1 MEATGRNDGSRW
13 PWRCHREQTGSSSH
27 TISSS
32 SGTVSTTYTSN
43 GSRPSFVSI
52 EAAMHL
58 DFEMHGEETLEEQMK
73 CIRNLVQEF
82 FGVTSASIKDGDIG
96 VLERWFTEL
105 GVGWVLHVPDGES
118 AGKHGHT
125 STFDTWSWIRA
136 LTEIMQTIR
145 LTTSLFPVRGLVG
158 MPSIC
163 EEEHDTE
170 SSMDQFK
177 FARFFQE
184 TMLKM
189 LSFVDVIVSEV
200 LVRNG
205 VPVPPYMKLSNL
217 LGVHGALSN
226 TLSEIWLLFHSPP
239 SAQVERIEREM
250 VSLLSAKE
258 AKVGEAIWS
267 TMQQIWTCIM
277 ESIWDCDC
285 WLGTPTLQGSP
296 DIHKAISSAMTYI
309 KFLHKNY
316 FSVAPIVSEA
326 ANLGK
331 YVPQIGDLPPF
342 ISLVV
347 EMTSCVQEK
356 LANKSESFTDQGLR
370 FLFLLNH
377 SYFILKHLDY
387 PTSSL
392 KVHVAAVTHKLNG
405 YMESY
410 ILVSWAPILSWLFNP
425 TPLCFWKNCSPLSK
439 FESEFQKIYTTQE
452 QWKVPDPEL
461 RKMLREAITEKI
473 VPGYIKYIEDNN
485 VTAPK
490 YTPQKLKEMLQE
502 LFEG

>member
-1 MEATGRNDGSRW
+1 
-13 PWRCHREQTGSSSH
+13 
-27 TISSS
+27 
-32 SGTVSTTYTSN
+32 
-43 GSRPSFVSI
+43 
-52 EAAMHL
+52 
-58 DFEMHGEETLEEQMK
+58 
-73 CIRNLVQEF
+73 
-82 FGVTSASIKDGDIG
+82 
-96 VLERWFTEL
+96 
-105 GVGWVLHVPDGES
+105 
-118 AGKHGHT
+118 
-125 STFDTWSWIRA
+125 
-136 LTEIMQTIR
+136 
-145 LTTSLFPVRGLVG
+145 
-158 MPSIC
+158 
-163 EEEHDTE
+163 
-170 SSMDQFK
+170 
-177 FARFFQE
+177 
-184 TMLKM
+184 
-189 LSFVDVIVSEV
+189 
-200 LVRNG
+200 
-205 VPVPPYMKLSNL
+205 
-217 LGVHGALSN
+217 
-226 TLSEIWLLFHSPP
+226 
-239 SAQVERIEREM
+239 M

-267 TMQQIWTCIM
+267 TMLQIWTCIM

-405 YMESY
+405 YLESY
-410 ILVSWAPILSWLFNP
+410 IL
-425 TPLCFWKNCSPLSK
+425 
-439 FESEFQKIYTTQE
+439 KIYTTQE